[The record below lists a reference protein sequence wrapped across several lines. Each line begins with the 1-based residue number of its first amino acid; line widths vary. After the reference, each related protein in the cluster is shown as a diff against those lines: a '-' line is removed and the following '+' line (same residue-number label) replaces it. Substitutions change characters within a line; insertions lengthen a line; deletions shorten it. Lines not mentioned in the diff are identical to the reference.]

1 MFLKNLAHWILP
13 QLADWYYNRP
23 GKKMIIIG
31 VTGTKGKSSTCRFI
45 ASVLEAGG
53 YKVGL
58 MTTVEFQIGSERFP
72 NKQKM
77 SMLGKGQIQKM
88 LAKMVE
94 AGCQYAVV
102 ETSSQGILQ
111 NRHLGVH
118 YDIAVFTNL
127 GREHVEAHGSYENLR
142 ADKGKLFK
150 ILKQEP
156 NKILNGKKISKINI
170 VNSDDKEAQFFAA
183 FPADE
188 YWSYGTT
195 SSDKPHHVLA
205 EKIVA
210 SSRGVDF
217 EVGGQPYHLAILGG
231 FNAANAVAAITVGLS
246 QGIAPAQ
253 IAQGLVTVTSIA
265 GRMQFVEVGQPFKV
279 FVDYAH
285 EPMSLTALFTAL
297 KTVIG
302 STKRVIGVVGSDGG
316 GRDKGKRVEMGRIA
330 GKLCDVVVVT
340 DVNCYD
346 EDPAEIAEMLAIG
359 AREMGKKDGVDLF
372 VVVDRR
378 EGIAQALKLAQP
390 GDAVAITA
398 KGTEPYIA
406 VADGKQI
413 PWDDATVAKELLQ
426 TLSI

>member
-1 MFLKNLAHWILP
+1 MLKKMLHWVVP
-13 QLADWYYNRP
+13 HVKDWQYGQP
-23 GKKMIIIG
+23 GKKLIVIG

-53 YKVGL
+53 YKVGM
-58 MTTVEFQIGSERFP
+58 MTTVEFQIGAERFP

-77 SMLGKGQIQKM
+77 SMLGRGQIQEM
-88 LAKMVE
+88 LAKMVK

-150 ILKQEP
+150 ILKTEP
-156 NKILNGKKISKINI
+156 NKILNGKTIPKINI
-170 VNSDDKEAQFFAA
+170 VNSDDAEAKFFAA

-188 YWSYGTT
+188 HWSYGTT
-195 SSDKPHHVLA
+195 MSDNPRHVLA
-205 EKIVA
+205 EKIVPT
-210 SSRGVDF
+210 SRGVDF
-217 EVGGQPYHLAILGG
+217 VVRGQPYYLAVLGA
-231 FNAANAVAAITVGLS
+231 FNAANATAAITVGLS
-246 QGIAPAQ
+246 QGIDPAK
-253 IAQGLVTVTSIA
+253 IAKGLAAVTSIA
-265 GRMQFVEVGQPFKV
+265 GRMQFVDVGQPFKV

-302 STKRVIGVVGSDGG
+302 PTQQVIGVVGSDGG
-316 GRDKGKRVEMGRIA
+316 GRDKGKRAEMGRIA
-330 GKLCDVVVVT
+330 GKLCDLVVIT

-346 EDPAEIAEMLAIG
+346 EDPTEIAEMLAAG
-359 AREMGKKDGVDLF
+359 AREAGKKEGVDLF
-372 VVVDRR
+372 VVLDRKA
-378 EGIAQALKLAQP
+378 GITKALELAKP

-406 VADGKQI
+406 VANGKQI
-413 PWDDATVAKELLQ
+413 PWDDAAVAKEIL
-426 TLSI
+426 TAKYR